1 MRLVAWNAN
10 YNRHRRAL
18 EDDVAILR
26 QFDAD
31 VLVISETAPPRTE
44 NPCGAV
50 FTGGTPGLA
59 VIARDGVT
67 IEPYD
72 VGDAPPR
79 LSLGFRIV
87 APWRH
92 DVIAVWPV
100 SGPGMPSYH
109 EVLMATLEHFGPLLT
124 PGRAIMAGDFNSSS
138 RVVAQA
144 ASHPSFVA
152 RAAECGLVSAYH
164 EITGEAHGK
173 ETIGTYRHGAGN
185 SYAYHLDYCF
195 VSRPLLSSIR
205 YRVCDDPSWDAL
217 SDHRPVV
224 LDVEEP
230 AGGEGRPPNPC
241 GKEASTK
248 RKEKTER
255 DLDRLQGR

>member
-31 VLVISETAPPRTE
+31 VLVISETAPPQPS
-44 NPCGAV
+44 NPCGAI
-50 FTGGTPGLA
+50 FTGKTPGLA
-59 VIARDGVT
+59 VIACDGVT

-72 VGDAPPR
+72 GGAAPPR

-87 APWRH
+87 APWRY
-92 DVIAVWPV
+92 DVVAVWPV

-109 EVLMATLEHFGPLLT
+109 ELLMATLEHFTPLLRD
-124 PGRAIMAGDFNSSS
+124 GRSIMAGDLNSSS

-144 ASHPSFVA
+144 ASHPLFVS

-164 EITGEAHGK
+164 EHTGEAYGQ
-173 ETIGTYRHGAGN
+173 ESIGTYRHGA
-185 SYAYHLDYCF
+185 SDHYAYHLDYCF
-195 VSRPLLSSIR
+195 VSRALLPSTR
-205 YRVCDDPSWDAL
+205 YRVCDDPSWAAL
-217 SDHRPVV
+217 SDHRPII
-224 LDVEEP
+224 LDV
-230 AGGEGRPPNPC
+230 GGG
-241 GKEASTK
+241 A
-248 RKEKTER
+248 
-255 DLDRLQGR
+255 